1 VPIFEN
7 MGATEDA
14 ASRRPARSG
23 GSEPYCARGSK
34 PPVDSAP
41 VHGIT
46 EAVTSFIGDYGLYAV
61 FVLSFVDA
69 ILPAASEVV
78 MVYGG
83 ALAAGAFPGSDVSL
97 FGITFGATWEAYLAV
112 AIAGTI
118 GYVLGSILGWGIGF
132 YGGRALLTRH
142 GRLLHVTPEKLERAE
157 RWFDRYDDA
166 AVAIGR
172 VLPLI
177 RSFISIPAGVVEMP
191 LGRYTAFTTLGTIP
205 WYFGLAGA
213 GVAVGASWERFHE
226 NFRYADYVVLAI
238 LVAGAVFLLA
248 RAARKRARRRGIER
262 SA

>member
-1 VPIFEN
+1 
-7 MGATEDA
+7 M
-14 ASRRPARSG
+14 
-23 GSEPYCARGSK
+23 
-34 PPVDSAP
+34 
-41 VHGIT
+41 HGIT

-61 FVLSFVDA
+61 FFLSFVDA
-69 ILPAASEVV
+69 VLPAASEVV

-83 ALAAGAFPGSDVSL
+83 ALAAGAFPGSEVSL

-112 AIAGTI
+112 AIAGTV
-118 GYVLGSILGWGIGF
+118 GYVLGSVVGWCIGF
-132 YGGRALLTRH
+132 YGRW
-142 GRLLHVTPEKLERAE
+142 LHVTPENLERAE

-172 VLPLI
+172 VLPVI

-213 GVAVGASWERFHE
+213 GVAVGAIWERFHE
-226 NFRYADYVVLAI
+226 NFRYADYAVLAVV
-238 LVAGAVFLLA
+238 VAGAVFLLA
-248 RAARKRARRRGIER
+248 RAARKRARRRGIEP